1 MRTLAIDIG
10 NTAVKAAL
18 FDNGRLVR
26 FESLEV
32 ASVADALSLV
42 EYVSDGEAPD
52 TAGYCSVVPAV
63 RAHVAGAL
71 SQIGIS
77 SPVVITARSRVPFE
91 IRYTSRDTLGA
102 DRLAVVAG
110 GWFRTRV
117 SGRPMIV
124 VDAGTATTVEVMDRA
139 GAYRGGPILPGPD
152 LMISA
157 LDRGTAQLPN
167 VELTVPD
174 TPVGATTTQAL
185 QAGVMYGYV
194 DAVRGL
200 LSRITDEIGRDAVI
214 VATGGWGG
222 LVAEF
227 VPGVQAHRPYL
238 VLEGVVELMGYEL

>member
-10 NTAVKAAL
+10 NSAVKAAL
-18 FDNGRLVR
+18 FEDRRLVR
-26 FESLEV
+26 FESSQV
-32 ASVADALSLV
+32 AGAADALALV
-42 EYVSDGEAPD
+42 ETVSDGETPS
-52 TAGYCSVVPAV
+52 TAGYCSVVPDVQVHLAS
-63 RAHVAGAL
+63 AL

-77 SPVVITARSRVPFE
+77 SPVIITARSRVPFE

-110 GWFRTRV
+110 GWYRTRV
-117 SGRPMIV
+117 PGRPMIV

-139 GAYRGGPILPGPD
+139 GVYRGGPILPGPD

-185 QAGVMYGYV
+185 QAGIMYGYV
-194 DAVRGL
+194 DAVGGL

-227 VPGVQAHRPYL
+227 VPGVQSHRPYL
-238 VLEGVVELMGYEL
+238 VLEGVVEMMNAE